1 MNIGGI
7 EKSSNANSYTSEVS
21 TCLSIHTEAL
31 SERADERIERGG
43 HGYRKVGQESKGCC
57 VISQVMKI

>member
-7 EKSSNANSYTSEVS
+7 EKSSNGNSYRSEVS

-43 HGYRKVGQESKGCC
+43 HGYRKVGGRTRE
-57 VISQVMKI
+57 